1 MPRAKAKVALLPPT
15 REVSATLR
23 ELKQIHG
30 MIVGLRQATADVPE
44 IPGLDQPAVVLPQ
57 ATDIAMAELTIPQKH
72 EYLLVTRTMAQ
83 RMLTAMFP
91 RVVYKFAQ
99 KIENHREPGD
109 SKLILE
115 YLKGMGGFE
124 PSAPMTEGERKQKM
138 QDNAV
143 FEQMTLEDLKQKAME
158 SLR

>member
-1 MPRAKAKVALLPPT
+1 MPRVKGSRLAMLPPT
-15 REVSATLR
+15 PAIRAEMKALQETQRMLAGVTD
-23 ELKQIHG
+23 
-30 MIVGLRQATADVPE
+30 ATADVPDALGAA
-44 IPGLDQPAVVLPQ
+44 PQGLPT
-57 ATDIAMAELTIPQKH
+57 ATEIAMAELTLPQKH
-72 EYLLVTRTMAQ
+72 EYLLVLRTMAQ

-99 KIENHREPGD
+99 KVENHREPGD

-124 PSAPMTEGERKQKM
+124 PSAPMTENERKRKM
-138 QDNAV
+138 SENAE
-143 FEQMTLEDLKQKAME
+143 FEQLTLEDLKARAQE